1 MIKNKFFPPFFA
13 FLIYFSV
20 IEFLTQNEIIDPQL
34 FPSLSQVLN
43 TLAAEWKDFSTALY
57 ETFTHS
63 FISLILSSTIGFVI
77 ALFFSSFRFLR
88 NMIFP
93 FAIFFQTV
101 PIIAIAPLLV
111 IYLGYGAPTII
122 ASSIFVSIFPIIA
135 NTLIGLESTPKEWID
150 LFKVYKISSI
160 KTLFLL
166 KIPAA
171 YTFIYSGL
179 KISAGLAVIG
189 VVAGEFVAGSGLGS
203 LIDSA
208 RTQQRIDMVFGA
220 LLLLAAIGLVFICL
234 ISLLNIGIQKL
245 RPLAINLKEK

>member
-1 MIKNKFFPPFFA
+1 MRSKIFPPLLA
-13 FLIYFSV
+13 FIIYFLS
-20 IEFLTQNEIIDPQL
+20 IEFLSYKEILDPQL
-34 FPSLSQVLN
+34 FPPLSQVLR
-43 TLAAEWKDFSTALY
+43 TLFTEWNDFGMSFK

-63 FISLILSSTIGFVI
+63 LVSLLLSFSFGLTI
-77 ALFFSSFRFLR
+77 ALIFSSFRFLR

-135 NTLIGLESTPKEWID
+135 NTLIGLESTPKEWLD
-150 LFKVYKISSI
+150 LFKIYKISFF

-166 KIPAA
+166 KLPAA

-208 RTQQRIDMVFGA
+208 RTQQRIDIVYGS
-220 LLLLAAIGLVFICL
+220 LLLLAIIGLVFIGIITVSHFL
-234 ISLLNIGIQKL
+234 IQKI
-245 RPLAINLKEK
+245 RPYSINLKE